1 MSAPALK
8 ETASGISR
16 RLLLCG
22 ASGAALVA
30 HSAAA
35 QNTWPQKPIRLVVP
49 FAAGGGTDIVARMIG
64 RTLSQQ
70 LGQPVVIDNKP
81 GASTLIGTEI
91 AARARPDGYTLLLA
105 ASTSYSVNP
114 ALRAARAYNPS
125 RDLAPIAIVA
135 RVPLVL
141 FAGGTAPW
149 HSLSELVG
157 AAKARPGQ
165 IRYATFGNA
174 SGSHLTG
181 ELFALAAGIRLQ
193 DIPYRGSSQAMVAVI
208 GGEVD
213 LGIDTVASVAP
224 HARSGKVRA
233 LGIVGAAR
241 SGLLPPSRNS
251 TGHCTFRHRRFAVGV
266 AVAGD
271 EAAVEH
277 VHLRVAREHAAH
289 QRARAAMQPG
299 AGAQRRGRRRHHR
312 MREHVDH
319 VDGLERLVL
328 RVVQQR
334 GRHLH
339 REGRAHQRQVRHAFG
354 RAAGRFQRDQ
364 RAEAVADQRRLAA
377 RRPLSSSASTK
388 SAAFLH
394 AGRRLAFAA
403 AWPGRSTASTFQPWC
418 AK

>member
-241 SGLLPPSRNS
+241 SGLLPGVRTLAEQGLPEASFAVVALTKSRSANSVSSGASLISEWPACTVTTFALRALPTSALVARTGVIWSASPSRNS
-251 TGHCTFRHRRFAVGV
+251 TGHCTVSIAASPFA
-266 AVAGD
+266 
-271 EAAVEH
+271 
-277 VHLRVAREHAAH
+277 
-289 QRARAAMQPG
+289 
-299 AGAQRRGRRRHHR
+299 
-312 MREHVDH
+312 
-319 VDGLERLVL
+319 
-328 RVVQQR
+328 
-334 GRHLH
+334 
-339 REGRAHQRQVRHAFG
+339 
-354 RAAGRFQRDQ
+354 
-364 RAEAVADQRRLAA
+364 
-377 RRPLSSSASTK
+377 
-388 SAAFLH
+388 
-394 AGRRLAFAA
+394 
-403 AWPGRSTASTFQPWC
+403 
-418 AK
+418 